1 MIRILNAEP
10 LGYSE
15 EARKIIVSLGE
26 LHEKAL
32 RRSELI
38 GVIKKYDIL
47 ITRFGFKIDRDVLDA
62 AASLK
67 FIVTPTTGLDHIDT
81 EYALK
86 KGIKVISL
94 QGETEFLRT
103 VVATAEHTWAL
114 LLALIRRVPWAF
126 QSVLKGEWSRDL
138 FRGNE
143 LEGKRLGILGL
154 GRLGEKVAF
163 YGMAFG
169 METSAYDPY
178 RRAWPG
184 KVKRCFNLRE
194 LLSHS
199 DILSIHLPLNNETK
213 GLMGRK
219 ELKMLPKGAIV
230 INTSRGSIL
239 DSVALVGLLTSGYL
253 GGAAL
258 DVLEGEGK
266 DFKRQRQN
274 KLLLAY
280 ARKNKNLLIT
290 PHLGG
295 ATKESMAKTEIFMA
309 HKLKK
314 SLGSLR

>member
-1 MIRILNAEP
+1 LTRILNAEP

-15 EARKIIVSLGE
+15 EARKIIVSLGK

-32 RRSELI
+32 SRSELI
-38 GVIKKYDIL
+38 RVIKKYDIL

-62 AASLK
+62 ATSLK
-67 FIVTPTTGLDHIDT
+67 FIVTPTTGLDHIDM
-81 EYALK
+81 EYARK
-86 KGIKVISL
+86 KGIEVISL

-126 QSVLKGEWSRDL
+126 QSVLKGEWKRDS

-163 YGMAFG
+163 YGIAFG
-169 METSAYDPY
+169 MKVMAYDPY
-178 RRAWPG
+178 RQTWPDG
-184 KVKRCFNLRE
+184 IRRCFNLRE
-194 LLSHS
+194 LLSRS
-199 DILSIHLPLNNETK
+199 DIFSIHLPLNNETK
-213 GLMGRK
+213 GLIGRK
-219 ELKMLPKGAIV
+219 ELKTLPKGAIV
-230 INTSRGSIL
+230 INASRGPVL
-239 DSVALVGLLTSGYL
+239 DSLALAGLLSSGHL

-274 KLLLAY
+274 RLLLAY
-280 ARKNKNLLIT
+280 ARKNENLLIT

-295 ATKESMAKTEIFMA
+295 ATKESMAKTEIFIA
-309 HKLKK
+309 NKLKK
-314 SLGSLR
+314 HLDSLR